1 MHFASLGAD
10 SFYFLQSTMV
20 KNQMEKNEIAR
31 MKRDELISQQQ
42 RRQMMEEREM
52 RRRARENDNSDFDQ
66 AFFR

>member
-1 MHFASLGAD
+1 
-10 SFYFLQSTMV
+10 
-20 KNQMEKNEIAR
+20 MEKNEIAR